1 MKKLVFLIGLILCP
15 IAKGMAQIPPELMDA
30 IRAAVAEQAP
40 KTDTTK
46 ADSTHVMS
54 HQDSLRQD
62 SLLLQQRVKT
72 LKAISVRAPRPIYSM
87 DDEVVNYNVA
97 DDETVKGLTAL
108 DALQNAPSV
117 EVDIEGNITMRGST
131 NIEVWIN
138 GYPTH
143 MDGNT
148 LTVYLESLPAD
159 AIDRI
164 EVIKNPSAKYMVAE
178 GCHIINIVTS
188 TKIRN
193 SHFLSFGLGG
203 SNRPSV
209 SPWVSYVLK
218 NEKLSANVYLGASRT
233 PTHRT
238 EQTSSLFR
246 QDGTAG
252 FDTTASSSTATE
264 NNTNRHIGTLAL
276 SGSYKIDS
284 MNDLSLFGLVV
295 AFPATKHSITTT
307 DQWYYLPQM
316 LHYTYTNSQESR
328 DFNLMGMANLSWKH
342 KFDNNGHNLSVTL
355 YDNLNYSHNER
366 TLRRDYT
373 LLEGILPP
381 ELSDFDKT
389 YLGGMTNNSLTL
401 SADYNR
407 PLGIDDELTLGLS
420 LVPSLA
426 SNYSTPRYNVSPD
439 TGLNVSP
446 DTGLDLLRRFDK
458 NNRTTQASASASW
471 RHKWK
476 AVTMTLG
483 LRGYWNRCHY
493 SLDALFPDDTSFA
506 YFYLKPSLRFT
517 YRTKSMHYFRFS
529 YSLGTSMPSAE
540 NLSTSRLYDE
550 DSYKVGNP
558 DLKAGLTHSVDLSW
572 NRYFSSHGSV
582 GIESYVRLST
592 NDIEYCK
599 EAVSEIDPFL
609 GRIISFSMPYN
620 VGSSYKAGVEGNVTY
635 RPAAWLNFR
644 LYANLYRSGYEV
656 DHPKAGPAARPDVY
670 STAMTS
676 YSFRLN
682 GWANIAKRIRL
693 NISANY
699 ASPTQALFIE
709 QQGSYTVDMG
719 LSADFLEKRL
729 SLVLNVTDLFN
740 WNRSQAWNTN
750 PYLLGYSTSHT
761 DSRFVSLS
769 VTLRFG
775 KMELQ
780 SLAREQVRAE
790 N

>member
-1 MKKLVFLIGLILCP
+1 MKKLVFLIGLVLCP

-40 KTDTTK
+40 KTDTSK

-87 DDEVVNYNVA
+87 EGEVVSYNVA
-97 DDETVKGLTAL
+97 EDETVRGLTAL

-148 LTVYLESLPAD
+148 LKVYLESLPAD

-164 EVIKNPSAKYMVAE
+164 EVIKNPSAKYMVEE

-218 NEKLSANVYLGASRT
+218 NEKFSTNVYLGVSST
-233 PTHRT
+233 PTHKT
-238 EQTSSLFR
+238 EQSSSIFR
-246 QDGTAG
+246 QDGTEG
-252 FDTTASSSTATE
+252 FDTTASSNTATE
-264 NNTNRHIGTLAL
+264 NNTDRYTGTLAFNL
-276 SGSYKIDS
+276 SYQIDS
-284 MNDLSLFGLVV
+284 MNDLSFFGLAVT
-295 AFPATKHSITTT
+295 FPATKHSLTTT
-307 DQWYYLPQM
+307 DQWYYLPQG

-342 KFDNNGHNLSVTL
+342 KFDNVGHNLTVTL

-373 LLEGILPP
+373 LLEGILPQ
-381 ELSDFDKT
+381 ELADFDKT

-407 PLGIDDELTLGLS
+407 PLTLDDELTLGLS
-420 LVPSLA
+420 LVPSQA
-426 SNYSTPRYNVSPD
+426 SDYSLPSFFSSTTMTYDSI
-439 TGLNVSP
+439 
-446 DTGLDLLRRFDK
+446 DLLRRFDK
-458 NNRTTQASASASW
+458 TNRTTQASASASW

-476 AVTMTLG
+476 AFTMTLG
-483 LRGYWNRCHY
+483 LRGYWNHCDY

-506 YFYLKPSLRFT
+506 YFYLKPSLRLT
-517 YRTKSMHYFRFS
+517 YRTKSMHYFRFA
-529 YSLGTSMPSAE
+529 YSLATSMPTAE
-540 NLSTSRLYDE
+540 NLSTARRYDE
-550 DSYKVGNP
+550 DTYKVGNP
-558 DLKAGLTHSVDLSW
+558 LLKAGHTHSVDLSW
-572 NRYFSSHGSV
+572 NRYFASHGSV
-582 GIESYVRLST
+582 GIESYARLSS
-592 NDIEYCK
+592 NDINYCK
-599 EAVSEIDPFL
+599 EAVSEIDPYL
-609 GRIISFSMPYN
+609 GRLISYSTPYN
-620 VGSSYKAGVEGNVTY
+620 VGSSYKTGLEGNVTY
-635 RPAAWLNFR
+635 RPVAWLNFR

-656 DHPKAGPAARPDVY
+656 DHPKAGHY
-670 STAMTS
+670 NNAMTS

-682 GWANIAKRIRL
+682 CWANIAGRVRL
-693 NISANY
+693 NLSGNY
-699 ASPTQALFIE
+699 ASPTQSLFVE
-709 QQGSYTVDMG
+709 RQSGYTIDMG
-719 LSADFLEKRL
+719 LSADFWEKRL
-729 SLVLNVTDLFN
+729 SVVLNVTDLFN
-740 WNRSQAWNTN
+740 WNRSQSWNTN
-750 PYLLGYSTSHT
+750 PYLLGYSLSHT
-761 DSRFVSLS
+761 DSRFISLS
-769 VTLRFG
+769 LTLRLG

-780 SLAREQVRAE
+780 RLAKEGEA

>member
-15 IAKGMAQIPPELMDA
+15 IAKGMAQIPPEMMDA

-40 KTDTTK
+40 KTDTSK

-87 DDEVVNYNVA
+87 EGEVVSYNVA
-97 DDETVKGLTAL
+97 EDETVRGLTAL

-148 LTVYLESLPAD
+148 LKVYLESLPAD

-164 EVIKNPSAKYMVAE
+164 EVIKNPSAKYMVQE

-188 TKIRN
+188 ARIRN

-203 SNRPSV
+203 SNRPSL
-209 SPWVSYVLK
+209 SPWASYVVK
-218 NEKLSANVYLGASRT
+218 NEKFYANLYLGINST
-233 PTHRT
+233 PTHKT
-238 EQTSSLFR
+238 EQSSSLFR
-246 QDGTAG
+246 QDGTEG
-252 FDTTASSSTATE
+252 FDTTAATTTATE
-264 NNTNRHIGTLAL
+264 NNTNRHIGTMAVSL
-276 SGSYKIDS
+276 SYQIDS
-284 MNDLSLFGLVV
+284 LNDLSLFGLAVT
-295 AFPATKHSITTT
+295 FPAINKTLSTT
-307 DQWYYLPQM
+307 DQWYYFPQM
-316 LHYTYTNSQESR
+316 LHYTFSNSQESKSFR
-328 DFNLMGMANLSWKH
+328 LTGMANLNWKH
-342 KFDNNGHNLSVTL
+342 RFDNEGHNLSLTL
-355 YDNLNYSHNER
+355 YGNGGYSHSER

-373 LLEGILPP
+373 LLEGILPQ
-381 ELSDFDKT
+381 ELADFDKT

-407 PLGIDDELTLGLS
+407 PLTLDDELTLGLS
-420 LVPSLA
+420 LVPSQA
-426 SNYSTPRYNVSPD
+426 SDYSSPSFFSSTTMTYD
-439 TGLNVSP
+439 S
-446 DTGLDLLRRFDK
+446 LDLLRRFDK
-458 NNRTTQASASASW
+458 TNRTTQVSASASW

-506 YFYLKPSLRFT
+506 YFYLKPSLRLT
-517 YRTKSMHYFRFS
+517 YRTKSMHYFRFA
-529 YSLGTSMPSAE
+529 YSLATSMPTAE
-540 NLSTSRLYDE
+540 NLSTARRYDE

-558 DLKAGLTHSVDLSW
+558 LLKAGHTHSVDLSW
-572 NRYFSSHGSV
+572 NRYFASHGSV
-582 GIESYVRLST
+582 GIESYARLST
-592 NDIEYCK
+592 NDIDYCK
-599 EAVSEIDPFL
+599 EAVSEIDPYL
-609 GRIISFSMPYN
+609 GRLISYSTPYN
-620 VGSSYKAGVEGNVTY
+620 VGNSYKAGVEGNVTY
-635 RPAAWLNFR
+635 RPVAWLNFR

-656 DHPKAGPAARPDVY
+656 DHPKAGHY
-670 STAMTS
+670 TSTMTS

-682 GWANIAKRIRL
+682 CWANIAGRVRL
-693 NISANY
+693 NLSGNY
-699 ASPTQALFIE
+699 SSPTQALFVE
-709 QQGSYTVDMG
+709 RQSGYTIDMG
-719 LSADFLEKRL
+719 LSADFWQKRL
-729 SLVLNVTDLFN
+729 SVVLNVTDLFN
-740 WNRSQAWNTN
+740 WNRSQSWNTN

-761 DSRFVSLS
+761 DSRFVTLSL
-769 VTLRFG
+769 TLRFG

-780 SLAREQVRAE
+780 SLAREGE
-790 N
+790 

>member
-1 MKKLVFLIGLILCP
+1 MKKLVFLIGLVLCP

-40 KTDTTK
+40 KTDTAKT
-46 ADSTHVMS
+46 DSTKTITTGGS
-54 HQDSLRQD
+54 PEQD
-62 SLLLQQRVKT
+62 SLLLLQRVKT
-72 LKAISVRAPRPIYSM
+72 LKTISVRAPRPIYSM

-131 NIEVWIN
+131 NIEIWIN

-143 MDGNT
+143 MNGNV
-148 LTVYLESLPAD
+148 LKVYLESLPAD

-164 EVIKNPSAKYMVAE
+164 EVIKNPSAKYMVEE

-218 NEKLSANVYLGASRT
+218 NEKLSTNIYLGVSST
-233 PTHRT
+233 PTHKT
-238 EQTSSLFR
+238 EQSSSIFR
-246 QDGTAG
+246 QDGTEG
-252 FDTTASSSTATE
+252 FDTTASSNTATE
-264 NNTNRHIGTLAL
+264 NNTDRYTGTLAFNL
-276 SGSYKIDS
+276 SYQIDS
-284 MNDLSLFGLVV
+284 MNDLSFFGLAVT
-295 AFPATKHSITTT
+295 FPATKHSLTTT

-381 ELSDFDKT
+381 ELADFDKT

-407 PLGIDDELTLGLS
+407 PFGIDDELTLGLS

-426 SNYSTPRYNVSPD
+426 SNYSSPSFFNATTMAYD
-439 TGLNVSP
+439 SI
-446 DTGLDLLRRFDK
+446 DLLRRFDK
-458 NNRTTQASASASW
+458 NDRTTQASASASW

-506 YFYLKPSLRFT
+506 YFYLKPSLRLT
-517 YRTKSMHYFRFS
+517 YRTKSMHYFRFA
-529 YSLGTSMPSAE
+529 YSLATSMPTAD
-540 NLSTSRLYDE
+540 NLSIARRYDE
-550 DSYKVGNP
+550 DTYKVGNP
-558 DLKAGLTHSVDLSW
+558 DLKAGHTHSLDISW
-572 NRYFSSHGSV
+572 NRYFASHGSV
-582 GIESYVRLST
+582 GIESYARLST
-592 NDIEYCK
+592 NDIDYCR
-599 EAVSEIDPFL
+599 EAASEIDPYL
-609 GRIISFSMPYN
+609 GRLISYSTPYN
-620 VGSSYKAGVEGNVTY
+620 VGSSYRAGVEGNLTY

-656 DHPKAGPAARPDVY
+656 DHPKAGHY
-670 STAMTS
+670 NNAMTS

-682 GWANIAKRIRL
+682 CWANIAGRVRL
-693 NISANY
+693 NLSGNY
-699 ASPTQALFIE
+699 SSPTQALFVE
-709 QQGSYTVDMG
+709 RQSGYTIDMG
-719 LSADFLEKRL
+719 LSADFWEKRL
-729 SLVLNVTDLFN
+729 SVVLNVTDLFN
-740 WNRSQAWNTN
+740 WNRSQSWNTN
-750 PYLLGYSTSHT
+750 PYLLDHTSSHT
-761 DSRFVSLS
+761 DSRFISLS
-769 VTLRFG
+769 LTLRFG

-780 SLAREQVRAE
+780 RMAREGE
-790 N
+790 S

>member
-1 MKKLVFLIGLILCP
+1 MKKLVFLIGLVLCP

-40 KTDTTK
+40 KTDTAKT
-46 ADSTHVMS
+46 DSTKTITTGGS
-54 HQDSLRQD
+54 PEQD
-62 SLLLQQRVKT
+62 SLLLLQRVKT
-72 LKAISVRAPRPIYSM
+72 LKTISVRAPRPIYSM

-131 NIEVWIN
+131 NIEIWIN

-143 MDGNT
+143 MNGNV
-148 LTVYLESLPAD
+148 LKVYLESLPAD

-164 EVIKNPSAKYMVAE
+164 EVIKNPSAKYMVEE

-218 NEKLSANVYLGASRT
+218 NEKLSTNIYLGVSST
-233 PTHRT
+233 PTHKT
-238 EQTSSLFR
+238 EQSSSIFR
-246 QDGTAG
+246 QDGTEG
-252 FDTTASSSTATE
+252 FDTTASSNTATE
-264 NNTNRHIGTLAL
+264 NNTDRYTGTLAFNL
-276 SGSYKIDS
+276 SYQIDS
-284 MNDLSLFGLVV
+284 MNDLSFFGLAVT
-295 AFPATKHSITTT
+295 FPATKHSLTTT

-381 ELSDFDKT
+381 ELADFDKT

-407 PLGIDDELTLGLS
+407 PFGIDDELTLGLS

-426 SNYSTPRYNVSPD
+426 SNYSSPSFFNATTMAYD
-439 TGLNVSP
+439 SI
-446 DTGLDLLRRFDK
+446 DLLRRFDK
-458 NNRTTQASASASW
+458 NDRTTQASASASW

-506 YFYLKPSLRFT
+506 YFYLKPSLRLT
-517 YRTKSMHYFRFS
+517 YRTKSMHYFRFA
-529 YSLGTSMPSAE
+529 YSLATSMPTAD
-540 NLSTSRLYDE
+540 NLSIARRYDE
-550 DSYKVGNP
+550 DTYKVGNP
-558 DLKAGLTHSVDLSW
+558 DLKAGHTHSLDISW
-572 NRYFSSHGSV
+572 NRYFASHGSV
-582 GIESYVRLST
+582 GIESYARLST
-592 NDIEYCK
+592 NDIDYCR
-599 EAVSEIDPFL
+599 EAASEIDPYL
-609 GRIISFSMPYN
+609 GRLISYSTPYN
-620 VGSSYKAGVEGNVTY
+620 VGSSYRAGVEGNLTY

-656 DHPKAGPAARPDVY
+656 DHPKAGQY
-670 STAMTS
+670 TTAMTS

-682 GWANIAKRIRL
+682 CWANIAGRVRL
-693 NISANY
+693 NLSGNY
-699 ASPTQALFIE
+699 SSPTQALFVE
-709 QQGSYTVDMG
+709 RQSGYTIDMG
-719 LSADFLEKRL
+719 LSADFWEKRL
-729 SLVLNVTDLFN
+729 SVVLNVTDLFN
-740 WNRSQAWNTN
+740 WNRSQSWNTN
-750 PYLLGYSTSHT
+750 PYLLDHTSSHT
-761 DSRFVSLS
+761 DSRFISLS
-769 VTLRFG
+769 LTLRFG

-780 SLAREQVRAE
+780 RMAREGE
-790 N
+790 S

>member
-15 IAKGMAQIPPELMDA
+15 IAKGMAQIPPKMMDA

-40 KTDTTK
+40 KTDTSK

-87 DDEVVNYNVA
+87 EGEVVSYNVA
-97 DDETVKGLTAL
+97 EDETVRGLTAL

-148 LTVYLESLPAD
+148 LKVYLESLPAD

-164 EVIKNPSAKYMVAE
+164 EVIKNPSAKYMVQE

-188 TKIRN
+188 ARIRN

-203 SNRPSV
+203 SNRPSL
-209 SPWVSYVLK
+209 SPWASYVVK
-218 NEKLSANVYLGASRT
+218 NEKFYANLYLGINST
-233 PTHRT
+233 PTHKT
-238 EQTSSLFR
+238 EQSSSLFR
-246 QDGTAG
+246 QDGTEG
-252 FDTTASSSTATE
+252 FDTTAATTTATE
-264 NNTNRHIGTLAL
+264 NNTNRHIGTMAVSL
-276 SGSYKIDS
+276 SYQIDS
-284 MNDLSLFGLVV
+284 LNDLSLFGLAVT
-295 AFPATKHSITTT
+295 FPAINKTLSTT
-307 DQWYYLPQM
+307 DQWYYFPQM
-316 LHYTYTNSQESR
+316 LHYTFSNSQESKSFR
-328 DFNLMGMANLSWKH
+328 LTGMANLNWKH
-342 KFDNNGHNLSVTL
+342 RFDNEGHNLSLTL
-355 YDNLNYSHNER
+355 YGNGGYSHSER

-373 LLEGILPP
+373 LLEGILPQ
-381 ELSDFDKT
+381 ELADFDKT

-407 PLGIDDELTLGLS
+407 PLTLDDELTLGLS
-420 LVPSLA
+420 LVPSQA
-426 SNYSTPRYNVSPD
+426 SDYSSPSFFSSTTMTYD
-439 TGLNVSP
+439 S
-446 DTGLDLLRRFDK
+446 LDLLRRFDK
-458 NNRTTQASASASW
+458 TNRTTQVSASASW

-506 YFYLKPSLRFT
+506 YFYLKPSLRLT
-517 YRTKSMHYFRFS
+517 YRTKSMHYFRFA
-529 YSLGTSMPSAE
+529 YSLATSMPTAE
-540 NLSTSRLYDE
+540 NLSTARRYDE

-558 DLKAGLTHSVDLSW
+558 LLKAGHTHSVDLSW
-572 NRYFSSHGSV
+572 NRYFASHGSV
-582 GIESYVRLST
+582 GIESYARLST
-592 NDIEYCK
+592 NDIDYCK
-599 EAVSEIDPFL
+599 EAVSEIDPYL
-609 GRIISFSMPYN
+609 GRLISYSTPYN
-620 VGSSYKAGVEGNVTY
+620 VGNSYKAGVEGNVTY
-635 RPAAWLNFR
+635 RPVAWLNFR

-656 DHPKAGPAARPDVY
+656 DHPKAGHY
-670 STAMTS
+670 TTAMTS

-682 GWANIAKRIRL
+682 CWANIAGRVRL
-693 NISANY
+693 NLSGNY
-699 ASPTQALFIE
+699 SSPTQALFVE
-709 QQGSYTVDMG
+709 RQSGYTIDMG
-719 LSADFLEKRL
+719 LSADFWQKRL
-729 SLVLNVTDLFN
+729 SVVLNVSDLFN
-740 WNRSQAWNTN
+740 WNRSQSWNTN

-761 DSRFVSLS
+761 DSRFVTLSL
-769 VTLRFG
+769 TLRFG

-780 SLAREQVRAE
+780 SLAREGE
-790 N
+790 

>member
-40 KTDTTK
+40 KTDTSK

-87 DDEVVNYNVA
+87 EGEVVSYNVA
-97 DDETVKGLTAL
+97 EDETVRGLTAL

-148 LTVYLESLPAD
+148 LKVYLESLPAD

-164 EVIKNPSAKYMVAE
+164 EVIKNPSAKYMVEE

-188 TKIRN
+188 AKIRN

-203 SNRPSV
+203 SNRPSL
-209 SPWVSYVLK
+209 SPWASYVLK
-218 NEKLSANVYLGASRT
+218 NEKFYANLYLGVNST
-233 PTHRT
+233 PTHKT
-238 EQTSSLFR
+238 EQSSSLFR

-252 FDTTASSSTATE
+252 FDTTASSSTVTE
-264 NNTNRHIGTLAL
+264 NNTNRHIGTMAVSL
-276 SGSYKIDS
+276 SYQIDS
-284 MNDLSLFGLVV
+284 LNDLSLFGLAVT
-295 AFPATKHSITTT
+295 FPAINKTLSTT
-307 DQWYYLPQM
+307 DQWYYFPQM
-316 LHYTYTNSQESR
+316 LHYTFSNSQESKSFR
-328 DFNLMGMANLSWKH
+328 LTGMANLNWKH
-342 KFDNNGHNLSVTL
+342 RFDNEGHNLSLTL
-355 YDNLNYSHNER
+355 YGNGGYSHSER

-373 LLEGILPP
+373 LLEGILPQ
-381 ELSDFDKT
+381 ELADFDKT

-407 PLGIDDELTLGLS
+407 PLTLDDELTLGLS
-420 LVPSLA
+420 LVPSQA
-426 SNYSTPRYNVSPD
+426 SDYSSPSFFSSTTMTYD
-439 TGLNVSP
+439 S
-446 DTGLDLLRRFDK
+446 LDLLRRFDK
-458 NNRTTQASASASW
+458 TNRIMQTSASASW

-483 LRGYWNRCHY
+483 LRGYWNQCRY
-493 SLDALFPDDTSFA
+493 SLYALFPDDTTFA
-506 YFYLKPSLRFT
+506 YFYLKPSLRLT
-517 YRTKSMHYFRFS
+517 YRTKSMHYFRFT
-529 YSLGTSMPSAE
+529 YSLATSMPTAE
-540 NLSTSRLYDE
+540 NLSTARRYDE
-550 DSYKVGNP
+550 DTYKVGNP
-558 DLKAGLTHSVDLSW
+558 DLKAGHTHSLDISW
-572 NRYFSSHGSV
+572 NRYFASHGSV
-582 GIESYVRLST
+582 GIESYARLST
-592 NDIEYCK
+592 NDIDYCR
-599 EAVSEIDPFL
+599 EAASEIDPYL
-609 GRIISFSMPYN
+609 GRLISYSTPYN
-620 VGSSYKAGVEGNVTY
+620 VGSSYRAGVEGNLTY

-656 DHPKAGPAARPDVY
+656 DHPKAGHY
-670 STAMTS
+670 SSAMTS
-676 YSFRLN
+676 YSLRLN
-682 GWANIAKRIRL
+682 CWANIAGRVRL
-693 NISANY
+693 NLSGNY
-699 ASPTQALFIE
+699 ASPTQALFVE
-709 QQGSYTVDMG
+709 RQSGYTIDMG
-719 LSADFLEKRL
+719 LSADFWQKRL
-729 SLVLNVTDLFN
+729 SVVLNVTDLFN

-761 DSRFVSLS
+761 DSRFISLS

>member
-15 IAKGMAQIPPELMDA
+15 IAKGMAQIPPEMMDA

-40 KTDTTK
+40 KTDTSK
-46 ADSTHVMS
+46 ADST
-54 HQDSLRQD
+54 SLRQD

-87 DDEVVNYNVA
+87 EGEVVSYNVA
-97 DDETVKGLTAL
+97 EDETVRGLTAL

-148 LTVYLESLPAD
+148 LKVYLESLPAD

-164 EVIKNPSAKYMVAE
+164 EVIKNPSAKYMVQE

-188 TKIRN
+188 ARIRN

-203 SNRPSV
+203 SNRPSL
-209 SPWVSYVLK
+209 SPWASYVVK
-218 NEKLSANVYLGASRT
+218 NEKFYANLYLGINST
-233 PTHRT
+233 PTHKT
-238 EQTSSLFR
+238 EQSSSLFR
-246 QDGTAG
+246 QDGTEG
-252 FDTTASSSTATE
+252 FDTTAATTTATE
-264 NNTNRHIGTLAL
+264 NNTNRHIGTMAVSL
-276 SGSYKIDS
+276 SYQIDS
-284 MNDLSLFGLVV
+284 LNDLSLFGLAV
-295 AFPATKHSITTT
+295 AFPAINKTLSTT
-307 DQWYYLPQM
+307 DQWYYFPQM
-316 LHYTYTNSQESR
+316 LHYTFSNSQESKSFR
-328 DFNLMGMANLSWKH
+328 LIGMANLNWKH
-342 KFDNNGHNLSVTL
+342 RFDNEGHNLSLTL
-355 YDNLNYSHNER
+355 YGNGGYSHSER

-373 LLEGILPP
+373 LLEGILPS
-381 ELSDFDKT
+381 ELYDFDKT

-407 PLGIDDELTLGLS
+407 PLTVDDELTLGLS
-420 LVPSLA
+420 LVPSQA
-426 SNYSTPRYNVSPD
+426 SDYSSPSFFSSTTMTYD
-439 TGLNVSP
+439 S
-446 DTGLDLLRRFDK
+446 LDLLRRFDK
-458 NNRTTQASASASW
+458 TNRTTQASASASW

-483 LRGYWNRCHY
+483 LRGYWNHCDY

-506 YFYLKPSLRFT
+506 YFYLKPSLRLT

-529 YSLGTSMPSAE
+529 YSLATSMPSAE

-558 DLKAGLTHSVDLSW
+558 LLKAGHTHSVDLSW
-572 NRYFSSHGSV
+572 NRYFASHGSV
-582 GIESYVRLST
+582 GIESYARLST
-592 NDIEYCK
+592 NDIDYCK
-599 EAVSEIDPFL
+599 EAVSEIDPYL
-609 GRIISFSMPYN
+609 GRLISYSTPYN
-620 VGSSYKAGVEGNVTY
+620 VGSSYKAGIEGNLTY

-656 DHPKAGPAARPDVY
+656 DHPKAGHY
-670 STAMTS
+670 SSTMTS

-682 GWANIAKRIRL
+682 CWANIAGRVRL
-693 NISANY
+693 NLSGNY
-699 ASPTQALFIE
+699 SSPTQALFVE
-709 QQGSYTVDMG
+709 RQSGYTIDMG
-719 LSADFLEKRL
+719 LSADFWQKRL
-729 SLVLNVTDLFN
+729 SVVLNVSDLFN
-740 WNRSQAWNTN
+740 WNRSQSWNTN

-775 KMELQ
+775 KMELR
-780 SLAREQVRAE
+780 SMAKEGELG

>member
-40 KTDTTK
+40 KTDTSK

-72 LKAISVRAPRPIYSM
+72 LEAISVRAPRPIYSM

-117 EVDIEGNITMRGST
+117 EVDIDGNITMRGST
-131 NIEVWIN
+131 NIEIWIN

-143 MDGNT
+143 MNGNT
-148 LTVYLESLPAD
+148 LKVYLESLPAD

-164 EVIKNPSAKYMVAE
+164 EVIKNPSAKYMVEE

-203 SNRPSV
+203 SNRPSA

-218 NEKLSANVYLGASRT
+218 NEKFSTNVYLGVSST

-238 EQTSSLFR
+238 EQSSSIFR
-246 QDGTAG
+246 QDGTEG
-252 FDTTASSSTATE
+252 YDTTASSITATE
-264 NNTNRHIGTLAL
+264 NNTDRYTGTLAYNL
-276 SGSYKIDS
+276 SYQIDS
-284 MNDLSLFGLVV
+284 MNDLSFFGLAVT
-295 AFPATKHSITTT
+295 FPATKHSLTTT
-307 DQWYYLPQM
+307 DQWYYLPQR

-342 KFDNNGHNLSVTL
+342 KFDNVGHNLTVTL

-373 LLEGILPP
+373 LLEGILPK
-381 ELSDFDKT
+381 ELADFDKT

-407 PLGIDDELTLGLS
+407 PLTVDDELTLGLS
-420 LVPSLA
+420 LVPSLV
-426 SNYSTPRYNVSPD
+426 SNYSSPSFFNVATMAYDS
-439 TGLNVSP
+439 
-446 DTGLDLLRRFDK
+446 LDYLRRFDK
-458 NNRTTQASASASW
+458 TDRTTQASASASW

-476 AVTMTLG
+476 AFTMTLG
-483 LRGYWNRCHY
+483 LRGYWNHCDY

-506 YFYLKPSLRFT
+506 YCYLKPSLRLT
-517 YRTKSMHYFRFS
+517 YRTKSMHYFRFA
-529 YSLGTSMPSAE
+529 YSLATSMPSAE
-540 NLSTSRLYDE
+540 NLSTARRYDE

-558 DLKAGLTHSVDLSW
+558 LLKAGYTHNIDLSW
-572 NRYFSSHGSV
+572 NRYFASHGSV
-582 GIESYVRLST
+582 GIESYARLST
-592 NDIEYCK
+592 NDINYCK
-599 EAVSEIDPFL
+599 EAVSEIDPYL
-609 GRIISFSMPYN
+609 GRLVSYSTPYN
-620 VGSSYKAGVEGNVTY
+620 VGSSYKTGVEGNITY
-635 RPAAWLNFR
+635 RPVAWLNFR

-656 DHPKAGPAARPDVY
+656 DHPKAGHY
-670 STAMTS
+670 SSAMTS

-682 GWANIAKRIRL
+682 CWANIAGRVRL
-693 NISANY
+693 NLSGNY
-699 ASPTQALFIE
+699 SSPTQALFVE
-709 QQGSYTVDMG
+709 RQSGYTIDMG
-719 LSADFLEKRL
+719 LSADFWQKRL
-729 SLVLNVTDLFN
+729 SVVLNVTDLFN
-740 WNRSQAWNTN
+740 WNRSQSWNTN
-750 PYLLGYSTSHT
+750 PFLLGYTTSHT
-761 DSRFVSLS
+761 DSRFVTLS
-769 VTLRFG
+769 FTLRFG

-780 SLAREQVRAE
+780 HIAREGE
-790 N
+790 S

>member
-1 MKKLVFLIGLILCP
+1 MKKLVFLIGLVLCP
-15 IAKGMAQIPPELMDA
+15 IAKGVAQIPPELMDA

-40 KTDTTK
+40 KADTAK
-46 ADSTHVMS
+46 ADSTKTIATGGTPG
-54 HQDSLRQD
+54 QD
-62 SLLLQQRVKT
+62 SLLLLRRVKT
-72 LKAISVRAPRPIYSM
+72 LEAISVRALRPIYSM

-131 NIEVWIN
+131 NIEIWIN

-143 MDGNT
+143 MNGNT
-148 LTVYLESLPAD
+148 LKVYLESLPAD

-164 EVIKNPSAKYMVAE
+164 EVIKNPSAKYMVEE

-218 NEKLSANVYLGASRT
+218 NEKLSANIYLGVSST
-233 PTHRT
+233 PTHKT
-238 EQTSSLFR
+238 EQSNSIFR
-246 QDGTAG
+246 QDGTEG
-252 FDTTASSSTATE
+252 FDTTASSNTATE
-264 NNTNRHIGTLAL
+264 NNTDRYTGTLAFNL
-276 SGSYKIDS
+276 SYQIDS
-284 MNDLSLFGLVV
+284 MNDLSFFGLAVTY
-295 AFPATKHSITTT
+295 PATKHSLTTT
-307 DQWYYLPQM
+307 DQWYYLPQR

-328 DFNLMGMANLSWKH
+328 DFNLKGMANLSWKH
-342 KFDNNGHNLSVTL
+342 KFDNEGHNLSVSL
-355 YDNLNYSHNER
+355 YDNLNYSHHER

-381 ELSDFDKT
+381 ELADFDKT
-389 YLGGMTNNSLTL
+389 YLGGMTDNSITL

-426 SNYSTPRYNVSPD
+426 SNYSSPSFFNSITMKYD
-439 TGLNVSP
+439 S
-446 DTGLDLLRRFDK
+446 LDLLRRFDK
-458 NNRTTQASASASW
+458 NARTTQASASASW

-483 LRGYWNRCHY
+483 LRGYWNHCDY
-493 SLDALFPDDTSFA
+493 SLDAFFPDDTSFA
-506 YFYLKPSLRFT
+506 YFYLKPSLRLT

-529 YSLGTSMPSAE
+529 YSLATSMPSAE
-540 NLSTSRLYDE
+540 NLSTARRYDE

-558 DLKAGLTHSVDLSW
+558 LLKAGYTHNIDLSW
-572 NRYFSSHGSV
+572 NRYFSSQGSV
-582 GIESYVRLST
+582 GIESYARLST
-592 NDIEYCK
+592 NDISYCK
-599 EAVSEIDPFL
+599 EAVSEIDPYL
-609 GRIISFSMPYN
+609 GRLISYSVPYN
-620 VGSSYKAGVEGNVTY
+620 VGSSYKTGVEGNVTY
-635 RPAAWLNFR
+635 RPVAWLNFR

-656 DHPKAGPAARPDVY
+656 NHPKAGHY
-670 STAMTS
+670 NNAMTS

-682 GWANIAKRIRL
+682 CWANIAGRVRL
-693 NISANY
+693 NLSGNY
-699 ASPTQALFIE
+699 ASPTQALFVE
-709 QQGSYTVDMG
+709 RQGSYTVDMG
-719 LSADFLEKRL
+719 LSADFWEKRL
-729 SLVLNVTDLFN
+729 SVVLNVTDLFN
-740 WNRSQAWNTN
+740 WNRSQSWNTN
-750 PYLLGYSTSHT
+750 PYLLGYSSSHT

-780 SLAREQVRAE
+780 SIAREGEA

>member
-1 MKKLVFLIGLILCP
+1 MKKLVFLIGLVLCP

-40 KTDTTK
+40 KTDTAKT
-46 ADSTHVMS
+46 DSTQTITTGGS
-54 HQDSLRQD
+54 PEQD
-62 SLLLQQRVKT
+62 SLLLLQRVKT
-72 LKAISVRAPRPIYSM
+72 LEAISVRAPRPIYSM

-148 LTVYLESLPAD
+148 LKVYLESLPAD

-164 EVIKNPSAKYMVAE
+164 EVIKNPSAKYMVEE

-218 NEKLSANVYLGASRT
+218 NEKFSTNVYLGVSST

-238 EQTSSLFR
+238 EQSSSIFR
-246 QDGTAG
+246 QDGTEG
-252 FDTTASSSTATE
+252 YDTTASSITATE
-264 NNTNRHIGTLAL
+264 NNTDRYTGTLAL
-276 SGSYKIDS
+276 NLSYQIDS
-284 MNDLSLFGLVV
+284 MNDLSFFGLAVT
-295 AFPATKHSITTT
+295 FPATKQSLTTT
-307 DQWYYLPQM
+307 DQWYYLPQR
-316 LHYTYTNSQESR
+316 LHYTYTNSQVSR

-342 KFDNNGHNLSVTL
+342 KFDNEGHNLSVSF

-373 LLEGILPP
+373 LLEGILPS

-426 SNYSTPRYNVSPD
+426 SNYSTPRYNVSPE
-439 TGLNVSP
+439 TGFNVSP
-446 DTGLDLLRRFDK
+446 DTGIDLLRRFDK
-458 NNRTTQASASASW
+458 TDRTTQASASASW

-483 LRGYWNRCHY
+483 LRGYWNHCDY
-493 SLDALFPDDTSFA
+493 SLDALFPDDTSFFRLFLSQTLA
-506 YFYLKPSLRFT
+506 AAHLSHQEHALLPLLLLPRHLHALGGEPLHQPPLR
-517 YRTKSMHYFRFS
+517 R
-529 YSLGTSMPSAE
+529 
-540 NLSTSRLYDE
+540 RLLQ
-550 DSYKVGNP
+550 GGQP
-558 DLKAGLTHSVDLSW
+558 
-572 NRYFSSHGSV
+572 
-582 GIESYVRLST
+582 
-592 NDIEYCK
+592 
-599 EAVSEIDPFL
+599 P
-609 GRIISFSMPYN
+609 
-620 VGSSYKAGVEGNVTY
+620 VEGWPHPQR
-635 RPAAWLNFR
+635 RPQLEPLFCLPWLCGHR
-644 LYANLYRSGYEV
+644 ELC
-656 DHPKAGPAARPDVY
+656 
-670 STAMTS
+670 TS
-676 YSFRLN
+676 FDQRH
-682 GWANIAKRIRL
+682 
-693 NISANY
+693 
-699 ASPTQALFIE
+699 Q
-709 QQGSYTVDMG
+709 
-719 LSADFLEKRL
+719 
-729 SLVLNVTDLFN
+729 
-740 WNRSQAWNTN
+740 
-750 PYLLGYSTSHT
+750 LLQRGCQR
-761 DSRFVSLS
+761 D
-769 VTLRFG
+769 
-775 KMELQ
+775 
-780 SLAREQVRAE
+780 
-790 N
+790 

>member
-15 IAKGMAQIPPELMDA
+15 IAKVMAQIPPELMDA

-40 KTDTTK
+40 KTDTAKT
-46 ADSTHVMS
+46 DSTKTITIGGS
-54 HQDSLRQD
+54 PGQD
-62 SLLLQQRVKT
+62 SLLLLQRVKT
-72 LKAISVRAPRPIYSM
+72 LEAISVRAPRPIYSM

-131 NIEVWIN
+131 NIEIWIN

-143 MDGNT
+143 MNGNT
-148 LTVYLESLPAD
+148 LKVYLESLPAD

-164 EVIKNPSAKYMVAE
+164 EVIKNPSAKYMVEE

-218 NEKLSANVYLGASRT
+218 NEKLSTNIYLGVSST
-233 PTHRT
+233 PTHKT
-238 EQTSSLFR
+238 EQSSSIFR
-246 QDGTAG
+246 QDGTEG
-252 FDTTASSSTATE
+252 FDTTASSNTATE
-264 NNTNRHIGTLAL
+264 NNTDRYTGTLAYNL
-276 SGSYKIDS
+276 SYQIDS
-284 MNDLSLFGLVV
+284 MNDLSFFGLAVTY
-295 AFPATKHSITTT
+295 PATKHSLTTT
-307 DQWYYLPQM
+307 DQWYYLPQS
-316 LHYTYTNSQESR
+316 LHYTYTNTQESR

-342 KFDNNGHNLSVTL
+342 KFDNEGHNLSVSL
-355 YDNLNYSHNER
+355 YDNLSYSHNER

-373 LLEGILPP
+373 LLEGILPS

-439 TGLNVSP
+439 TGLNVSS

-458 NNRTTQASASASW
+458 TDRTTQASASASW

-483 LRGYWNRCHY
+483 LRGYWNHCDY
-493 SLDALFPDDTSFA
+493 SLDALFPDDTSFT
-506 YFYLKPSLRFT
+506 YYYLKPSLRLT

-529 YSLGTSMPSAE
+529 YSLATSMPSAE
-540 NLSTSRLYDE
+540 NLSTARRYDE

-558 DLKAGLTHSVDLSW
+558 LLKAGYTHNIDLSW
-572 NRYFSSHGSV
+572 NRYFASHGSV
-582 GIESYVRLST
+582 GIESYARLSS
-592 NDIEYCK
+592 NDINYCK
-599 EAVSEIDPFL
+599 EAVSEIDPYL
-609 GRIISFSMPYN
+609 GRLISYSTPYN
-620 VGSSYKAGVEGNVTY
+620 VGNSYKAGVEGNITY
-635 RPAAWLNFR
+635 RPVAWLNFR

-656 DHPKAGPAARPDVY
+656 DHPKAGHY
-670 STAMTS
+670 NKAMTS

-682 GWANIAKRIRL
+682 CWANIVGRVRL
-693 NISANY
+693 NLSGNY
-699 ASPTQALFIE
+699 ASPTQALFVE
-709 QQGSYTVDMG
+709 RQSGYTIDMG
-719 LSADFLEKRL
+719 LSTDFWEKHL
-729 SLVLNVTDLFN
+729 SVVLNVTDLFN
-740 WNRSQAWNTN
+740 WNRSQSWNTN

-761 DSRFVSLS
+761 DSRFVTLSL
-769 VTLRFG
+769 TLRFG
-775 KMELQ
+775 KMELR
-780 SLAREQVRAE
+780 SLAKEGE
-790 N
+790 S

>member
-40 KTDTTK
+40 KTDTAKT
-46 ADSTHVMS
+46 DSTKTITTGGS
-54 HQDSLRQD
+54 PEQD
-62 SLLLQQRVKT
+62 SLLLLQRVKT
-72 LKAISVRAPRPIYSM
+72 LEAISVRAPRPIYSM

-131 NIEVWIN
+131 NIEIWIN

-143 MDGNT
+143 MNGNV
-148 LTVYLESLPAD
+148 LKVYLESLPAD

-164 EVIKNPSAKYMVAE
+164 EVIKNPSAKYMVEE

-203 SNRPSV
+203 SNRPSY

-218 NEKLSANVYLGASRT
+218 NEKFSTNVYLGVSST
-233 PTHRT
+233 PTHKT
-238 EQTSSLFR
+238 EQSSSIFR
-246 QDGTAG
+246 QDGTEG
-252 FDTTASSSTATE
+252 YDTTASSITATE
-264 NNTNRHIGTLAL
+264 NNTDRYTGTLAL
-276 SGSYKIDS
+276 NLSYQIDS
-284 MNDLSLFGLVV
+284 MNDLSFFGLAVT
-295 AFPATKHSITTT
+295 FPASKHSLTTT
-307 DQWYYLPQM
+307 DQWYYLPQR
-316 LHYTYTNSQESR
+316 LHYSFTNSQESR
-328 DFNLMGMANLSWKH
+328 DFNLMGMANLNWKH
-342 KFDNNGHNLSVTL
+342 KFDNEGHNLSVTL
-355 YDNLNYSHNER
+355 YDNLNYSHSER

-381 ELSDFDKT
+381 ELADFDKT
-389 YLGGMTNNSLTL
+389 HLGGMTNNSLTL

-407 PLGIDDELTLGLS
+407 PLGIDEELTLGLS

-426 SNYSTPRYNVSPD
+426 SNYSSPSFFNATTMAYD
-439 TGLNVSP
+439 SI
-446 DTGLDLLRRFDK
+446 DLLRRFDK
-458 NNRTTQASASASW
+458 NDRTTQASASASW

-506 YFYLKPSLRFT
+506 YFYLKPSLRLT

-529 YSLGTSMPSAE
+529 YSLATSMPSAE
-540 NLSTSRLYDE
+540 NLSTARRYDE

-558 DLKAGLTHSVDLSW
+558 NLKAGHTHSVDLSW
-572 NRYFSSHGSV
+572 NRYFASHGSV
-582 GIESYVRLST
+582 GIESYARLST
-592 NDIEYCK
+592 NDINYCK
-599 EAVSEIDPFL
+599 EAVSEIDPYL
-609 GRIISFSMPYN
+609 GRLISYSIPYN
-620 VGSSYKAGVEGNVTY
+620 VGSSYQAGLEGNITY
-635 RPAAWLNFR
+635 RPVAWLNFR

-656 DHPKAGPAARPDVY
+656 DHPKAGHY
-670 STAMTS
+670 NSKMTS

-682 GWANIAKRIRL
+682 CWANIAGRVRL
-693 NISANY
+693 NLSGNY
-699 ASPTQALFIE
+699 SSPTQALFVE
-709 QQGSYTVDMG
+709 RQSGYTIDMG
-719 LSADFLEKRL
+719 LSADFWQKRL
-729 SLVLNVTDLFN
+729 SVVPDARNLIN
-740 WNRSQAWNTN
+740 WNRSQSWNTN

-761 DSRFVSLS
+761 DSRFVTLS
-769 VTLRFG
+769 FTLRFG

-780 SLAREQVRAE
+780 SLAREGE
-790 N
+790 

>member
-1 MKKLVFLIGLILCP
+1 MKKIIFLIGLVLCP
-15 IAKGMAQIPPELMDA
+15 FVKGMAQVPVELMDA
-30 IRAAVAEQAP
+30 IRTAIAEQAP
-40 KTDTTK
+40 PK
-46 ADSTHVMS
+46 ADSTKVAT
-54 HQDSLRQD
+54 HQDSLMRD
-62 SLLLQQRVKT
+62 SLLLLQRVKT
-72 LKAISVRAPRPIYSM
+72 LEAISVRAPRPIYSM

-97 DDETVKGLTAL
+97 DDGTVKGLTAL

-131 NIEVWIN
+131 NIEIWIN

-143 MDGNT
+143 MNGNT
-148 LTVYLESLPAD
+148 LKVYLESLPAD

-164 EVIKNPSAKYMVAE
+164 EVIKNPSAKYMVEE

-218 NEKLSANVYLGASRT
+218 NEKLSTNIYLGVSST
-233 PTHRT
+233 PTHKT
-238 EQTSSLFR
+238 EQSSSIFR
-246 QDGTAG
+246 QDGTEG
-252 FDTTASSSTATE
+252 FDTTASSNTATE
-264 NNTNRHIGTLAL
+264 NNTDRYTGTLAFNL
-276 SGSYKIDS
+276 SYQIDS
-284 MNDLSLFGLVV
+284 MNDLSFFGLAVT
-295 AFPATKHSITTT
+295 FPATKHSLTTT
-307 DQWYYLPQM
+307 DQWYYLPQR

-342 KFDNNGHNLSVTL
+342 KFDNEGHNLSVSL

-373 LLEGILPP
+373 LLEGILPH

-407 PLGIDDELTLGLS
+407 PFGIDDELTLGLS

-426 SNYSTPRYNVSPD
+426 SNYSSPSFFNTTTMAYD
-439 TGLNVSP
+439 SI
-446 DTGLDLLRRFDK
+446 DLLRRFDK
-458 NNRTTQASASASW
+458 NDRTTQASASASW

-483 LRGYWNRCHY
+483 FRGYWNRSHY

-506 YFYLKPSLRFT
+506 YFYLKPSLRLT

-529 YSLGTSMPSAE
+529 YSLATSMPSAE

-558 DLKAGLTHSVDLSW
+558 LLKAGHTHSVDLSW
-572 NRYFSSHGSV
+572 NRYFASHGSV
-582 GIESYVRLST
+582 GIESYARLSS
-592 NDIEYCK
+592 NDINYCK
-599 EAVSEIDPFL
+599 EAVSEIDPYL
-609 GRIISFSMPYN
+609 GRLISYSTPYN
-620 VGSSYKAGVEGNVTY
+620 IGSSYKTGLEGNVTY
-635 RPAAWLNFR
+635 RPVAWLNFR

-656 DHPKAGPAARPDVY
+656 DHPKAGHY
-670 STAMTS
+670 NNAMTS

-682 GWANIAKRIRL
+682 CWANIAGRVRL
-693 NISANY
+693 NLSGNY
-699 ASPTQALFIE
+699 SSPTQALFVE
-709 QQGSYTVDMG
+709 RQSGYTIDMG
-719 LSADFLEKRL
+719 LSADFWEKRL
-729 SLVLNVTDLFN
+729 SVVLNVTDLFN
-740 WNRSQAWNTN
+740 WNRSQSWNTN
-750 PYLLGYSTSHT
+750 PYLLDYSTSHT
-761 DSRFVSLS
+761 DSRFISLS
-769 VTLRFG
+769 LTLRFG
-775 KMELQ
+775 KMELR
-780 SLAREQVRAE
+780 SMAKEGE
-790 N
+790 S

>member
-1 MKKLVFLIGLILCP
+1 MKKLVFLIGLLLCP
-15 IAKGMAQIPPELMDA
+15 IAKGMAQIPPELMDV

-40 KTDTTK
+40 KTDTAKT
-46 ADSTHVMS
+46 DSTKTTTTGGS
-54 HQDSLRQD
+54 PEQD
-62 SLLLQQRVKT
+62 SLLLLQRVKT
-72 LKAISVRAPRPIYSM
+72 LEAISVRAPRPIYSM

-131 NIEVWIN
+131 NIEIWIN

-143 MDGNT
+143 MNGNV
-148 LTVYLESLPAD
+148 LKVYLESLPAD

-164 EVIKNPSAKYMVAE
+164 EVIKNPSAIYMVEE

-218 NEKLSANVYLGASRT
+218 NEKLSTNIYLGVSST
-233 PTHRT
+233 PTHKT
-238 EQTSSLFR
+238 EQSSSIFR

-252 FDTTASSSTATE
+252 FDTTASSNTATE
-264 NNTNRHIGTLAL
+264 NNTDRYTGTLAFNL
-276 SGSYKIDS
+276 SYQIDS
-284 MNDLSLFGLVV
+284 MNDLSFFGLAV
-295 AFPATKHSITTT
+295 AFPATKHSLTTT
-307 DQWYYLPQM
+307 DLWYYLPQR

-373 LLEGILPP
+373 LLEGILPQ
-381 ELSDFDKT
+381 ELADFDKT
-389 YLGGMTNNSLTL
+389 HLGGMTNNSLTL

-426 SNYSTPRYNVSPD
+426 SNYSSPSFFNTTTMKYD
-439 TGLNVSP
+439 S
-446 DTGLDLLRRFDK
+446 LDLLRRFDK
-458 NNRTTQASASASW
+458 NDRTTQASASASW

-483 LRGYWNRCHY
+483 LRGYWNHCHY

-506 YFYLKPSLRFT
+506 YFYLKPSLRLT

-529 YSLGTSMPSAE
+529 YSLATSMPSAE
-540 NLSTSRLYDE
+540 NLSTSRRYDE

-558 DLKAGLTHSVDLSW
+558 NLKAGHTHNIDLSW

-582 GIESYVRLST
+582 GIESYARLSS
-592 NDIEYCK
+592 NDINYCK
-599 EAVSEIDPFL
+599 EAVNEIDPYL
-609 GRIISFSMPYN
+609 GRLISYSMPYN
-620 VGSSYKAGVEGNVTY
+620 VGSSYKTGVEGNITY
-635 RPAAWLNFR
+635 RPVAWLNFR

-656 DHPKAGPAARPDVY
+656 DHPKAGHY
-670 STAMTS
+670 NNAMTS

-682 GWANIAKRIRL
+682 CWANIAGRVRL
-693 NISANY
+693 NLSGNY
-699 ASPTQALFIE
+699 SSPTQALFVE
-709 QQGSYTVDMG
+709 RQSGYTIDMG
-719 LSADFLEKRL
+719 LSADFWEKRL
-729 SLVLNVTDLFN
+729 SVVLNVTDLFN
-740 WNRSQAWNTN
+740 WNRSQSWNTN
-750 PYLLGYSTSHT
+750 PYLLDYSTSHT
-761 DSRFVSLS
+761 DSRFISLS
-769 VTLRFG
+769 LTLRFG

-780 SLAREQVRAE
+780 RMAKEGGS
-790 N
+790 

>member
-1 MKKLVFLIGLILCP
+1 MKKLVFLIGLVLCP

-40 KTDTTK
+40 KTDTAKT
-46 ADSTHVMS
+46 DSTKTITTGGS
-54 HQDSLRQD
+54 PEQD
-62 SLLLQQRVKT
+62 SLLLLQRVKT
-72 LKAISVRAPRPIYSM
+72 LEAISVRAPRPIYSM

-131 NIEVWIN
+131 NIEIWIN

-143 MDGNT
+143 MNGNT
-148 LTVYLESLPAD
+148 LKVYLESLPAD

-164 EVIKNPSAKYMVAE
+164 EVIKNPSAKYMVEE

-218 NEKLSANVYLGASRT
+218 NEKLSTNIYLGVSST
-233 PTHRT
+233 PTHKT
-238 EQTSSLFR
+238 EQSSSIFR
-246 QDGTAG
+246 QDGTEG
-252 FDTTASSSTATE
+252 FDTTASSITATE
-264 NNTNRHIGTLAL
+264 NNTDRYTGTLAL
-276 SGSYKIDS
+276 NLSYQIDS
-284 MNDLSLFGLVV
+284 MNDLSFFGLAVT
-295 AFPATKHSITTT
+295 FPATKQSLTTT
-307 DQWYYLPQM
+307 DQWYYLPQR
-316 LHYTYTNSQESR
+316 LHYTYTNSQVSR

-342 KFDNNGHNLSVTL
+342 KFDNEGHNLSVSL

-373 LLEGILPP
+373 LLEGILPS

-439 TGLNVSP
+439 TSLNVSP

-458 NNRTTQASASASW
+458 TDRTTQASASASW

-483 LRGYWNRCHY
+483 LRGYWNHCDY

-506 YFYLKPSLRFT
+506 YFYLKPSLRLT

-529 YSLGTSMPSAE
+529 YSLATSMPSAE
-540 NLSTSRLYDE
+540 NLSTSRRYDE

-558 DLKAGLTHSVDLSW
+558 NLKAGHTHNIDLSW
-572 NRYFSSHGSV
+572 NRYFASHGSV
-582 GIESYVRLST
+582 GIESYARLST
-592 NDIEYCK
+592 NDIDYCK
-599 EAVSEIDPFL
+599 EAVSEIDPYL
-609 GRIISFSMPYN
+609 GRLISYSTPYN
-620 VGSSYKAGVEGNVTY
+620 VGSSYKTGLEGNVTY
-635 RPAAWLNFR
+635 RPVAWLNFR

-656 DHPKAGPAARPDVY
+656 DHPKAGHY
-670 STAMTS
+670 NNAMTS

-682 GWANIAKRIRL
+682 CWANIAGRVRL
-693 NISANY
+693 NLSGNY
-699 ASPTQALFIE
+699 SSPTQALFVE
-709 QQGSYTVDMG
+709 RQSGYTIDMG
-719 LSADFLEKRL
+719 LSADFWQKRL
-729 SLVLNVTDLFN
+729 SVVLNVTDLFN
-740 WNRSQAWNTN
+740 WNRSQSWNTN

-775 KMELQ
+775 KMELR
-780 SLAREQVRAE
+780 SMAKEGELG